1 MLPLPDKKGS
11 YVLILRNNTAQTIH
25 VGRLGALN
33 FREGFYAYAGS
44 AMGGLSKRASRYL
57 KEIKNPFW
65 HIDAIM
71 PRFKLTNLWLFPSNT
86 RQECQIARLLSQ
98 ASDTPPIRGF
108 GSSDCTC
115 LTHLFYFTDLKQ
127 TPLFLRIKEALDCE
141 DAVEIYHETA

>member
-1 MLPLPDKKGS
+1 MLKNRAGPSSAFLKKADRALLPLPDKKGS

-44 AMGGLSKRASRYL
+44 AMGGLSKRVSRYL

-71 PRFKLTNLWLFPSNT
+71 P
-86 RQECQIARLLSQ
+86 ARLWTL
-98 ASDTPPIRGF
+98 R
-108 GSSDCTC
+108 
-115 LTHLFYFTDLKQ
+115 LFKTSGG
-127 TPLFLRIKEALDCE
+127 TI
-141 DAVEIYHETA
+141 